1 MLIVGGIVETVAAV
15 LLLCVVVGFFV
26 DCGVIV
32 FVLTPAVVL
41 AVVFDFVVVAGCFIV
56 VVLLVV
62 CDYIL
67 HKIEQNITSNNIK
80 LVYLHLKI
88 QMNLT

>member
-1 MLIVGGIVETVAAV
+1 MLIVGGIVETVAAG

-32 FVLTPAVVL
+32 FVVTPAVVL
-41 AVVFDFVVVAGCFIV
+41 AVVFDFVVV
-56 VVLLVV
+56 VLLVV
-62 CDYIL
+62 CDYIW
-67 HKIEQNITSNNIK
+67 HKIEQKITSNNIK
-80 LVYLHLKI
+80 LLYLHLKI